1 MSDFKNIV
9 EFFRLNRRSD
19 EAEAKQIPEN
29 NILLRD
35 IQNNT
40 DYNVDIKIFETDHTK
55 YKRIF
60 QVLEDYDAKFIYVH
74 ETLSEVEYFVKTSL
88 GKYRNII
95 NNNLEIFS
103 SDELIEIPIDNPSSY
118 IYNSELKRVFVAFE
132 SINGVIIFPDTI
144 NYDPKS
150 KYLNEITN
158 STYTYDY
165 KDPLT
170 TYGKIMEF
178 ILAHFK
184 NFIRNAVK
192 KVIVAKSEIP
202 AIINLIPFLQFEYG
216 FGNYILKYKYYD
228 INHKQKFFVPDGES
242 AITLKFLS
250 PGGMLSF
257 LNETLFSQGFS
268 IEQDAYKSPVRN
280 FFRNQF
286 IEQIIYKTEEDF
298 LSRGKEVYYSVM
310 ETLFFLPEEITA
322 KFSDRFFWLLLE
334 LMVNRDN
341 FQNTKDL
348 AEENIFVKIIRIILQ
363 KENQEAKLMSWFLE
377 TIKEGDK
384 TITKF
389 EFIYDRINGDN
400 FIEFVKLVNKAWKK
414 SRFIY
419 PDIETN
425 TEFTTTDGLL
435 FLPYSSQK
443 AFGFYFSNISMS
455 FETDNQKGR
464 LLKTLY
470 GTGKYTEELKPDLKT
485 DKLVKT
491 KVEIIEQYW
500 YHPFYP
506 VYLEDIEKQETE
518 LKLDSVVPAFML
530 KANRDKQFWS
540 NVITTA
546 EYAADIL
553 ITVSGV
559 GNIAKFRY
567 LAKFAAKA
575 SSLRFVTKA
584 GRAVATARKTVAATA
599 GVVEITSGV
608 VNTLLK
614 LTGAKDAN
622 WGKSLSEYLFW
633 LELLSLS
640 GELTVAIN
648 NGLRKSAKEIVGTS
662 ESKNQFEKQLDNLIE
677 EGQVTRKE
685 VDDLLE
691 HLDELAEVERKLGD
705 FVIHGQDD
713 ISEAFI
719 KNIVKQVRESTGLK
733 NFDINLVDRNNEKY
747 QKLFEQWQKG
757 GGYGFFKPTSGEF
770 GLKLYKGLS
779 GEGPQIY
786 MFAGRV
792 IDGLGRIRNVSF
804 TKYTAQHELFHVEMF
819 MYLKNKTPNYMK
831 YWKEIP
837 TYMHEQ
843 YVLNRLLKTKNW
855 KKEDLVSDLE
865 NINKIRKTEA
875 GLPKIELD
883 DLKNWKFE
891 IELEKIGIKIQ

>member
-35 IQNNT
+35 IRNNT

-178 ILAHFK
+178 IFAHFK

-377 TIKEGDK
+377 TINEGDK

-425 TEFTTTDGLL
+425 TEFATTDGLL

-443 AFGFYFSNISMS
+443 AFGFYFSNINMS

-506 VYLEDIEKQETE
+506 IYLEDIEKQETE

-553 ITVSGV
+553 TTISGV

-567 LAKFAAKA
+567 LTRVANLAEIVQGTNA
-575 SSLRFVTKA
+575 VTKMVRSINILRNIKGA
-584 GRAVATARKTVAATA
+584 A
-599 GVVEITSGV
+599 GVVELTSGSL
-608 VNTLLK
+608 NLMLK
-614 LTGAKDAN
+614 ITGAKDSEI
-622 WGKSLSEYLFW
+622 GKTLSTVLLY
-633 LELLSLS
+633 LELITLS
-640 GELTVAIN
+640 GELTASMKL
-648 NGLRKSAKEIVGTS
+648 GLKKSAKEAVEASDGALRIKHPELFAELYRIAGLKKLYQHIDDFMKTRSKFHDLKLVNQLWKEKIVNKLLFPT
-662 ESKNQFEKQLDNLIE
+662 NL
-677 EGQVTRKE
+677 RKLYFKYLKE
-685 VDDLLE
+685 FPGLKKGFN
-691 HLDELAEVERKLGD
+691 LAEFKTTILNKGQKVEEVVEFSLSGDKEKLLTVFGD
-705 FVIHGQDD
+705 SPSLPENTIDILSDYDNFKAFVKGAEDFGNRARFYDSEIKYIFNFLKNHIDKGDEFVIETQ
-713 ISEAFI
+713 
-719 KNIVKQVRESTGLK
+719 NIFKACGSCQREFVMLE
-733 NFDINLVDRNNEKY
+733 D
-747 QKLFEQWQKG
+747 
-757 GGYGFFKPTSGEF
+757 
-770 GLKLYKGLS
+770 
-779 GEGPQIY
+779 
-786 MFAGRV
+786 
-792 IDGLGRIRNVSF
+792 
-804 TKYTAQHELFHVEMF
+804 
-819 MYLKNKTPNYMK
+819 YLKTQGKKVKFVVFSDETI
-831 YWKEIP
+831 EG
-837 TYMHEQ
+837 TAH
-843 YVLNRLLKTKNW
+843 LK
-855 KKEDLVSDLE
+855 KKL
-865 NINKIRKTEA
+865 KIK
-875 GLPKIELD
+875 
-883 DLKNWKFE
+883 
-891 IELEKIGIKIQ
+891 